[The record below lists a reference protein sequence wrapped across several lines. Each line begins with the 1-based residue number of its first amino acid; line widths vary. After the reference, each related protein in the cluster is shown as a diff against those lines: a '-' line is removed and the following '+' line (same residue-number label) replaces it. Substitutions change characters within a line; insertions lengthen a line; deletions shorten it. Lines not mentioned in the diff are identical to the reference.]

1 MAHSTPNAA
10 TEPDGKGVRALIGP
24 LAVLAVL
31 VFPPTRHLCTSAAIG
46 VGDWF
51 GHLFA
56 KSVVHSITPVTH
68 PPTTG

>member
-1 MAHSTPNAA
+1 MAHPAPSSAG
-10 TEPDGKGVRALIGP
+10 EGKGARTLIGP
-24 LAVLAVL
+24 VVVLAVF
-31 VFPPTRHLCTSAAIG
+31 VFPPTRHLAVSAMTG
-46 VGDWF
+46 VGNWF